1 MQNRSIDGAAYCRQA
16 TDGATSIKIGISFT
30 NNNKQIISTYKK
42 NILKVRNTWQFFV
55 KQFVLVISKLNYVHL
70 LRELGVYN

>member
-1 MQNRSIDGAAYCRQA
+1 MNTTGVIFNKNKSFVMQNRSIDGAAYCRQA

-42 NILKVRNTWQFFV
+42 NILKVRNT
-55 KQFVLVISKLNYVHL
+55 
-70 LRELGVYN
+70 